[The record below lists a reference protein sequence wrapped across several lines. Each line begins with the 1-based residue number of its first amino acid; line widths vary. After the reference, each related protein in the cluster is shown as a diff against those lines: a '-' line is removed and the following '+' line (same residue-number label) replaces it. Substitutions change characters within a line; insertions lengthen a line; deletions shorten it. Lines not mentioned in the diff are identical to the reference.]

1 MRESKPRGRPRSA
14 ALRRKILRAAA
25 SLLDERGISGVTM
38 EAIAARAGVG
48 KPTIYR
54 EWPNAPSV
62 ALAAFLETVEPP
74 DQLDPSSVAPNA
86 TKGDAAPFQKTSPQ
100 KRAASPFQTRRSSNS
115 RVPRKVAQ
123 QSGPLA
129 ALRFHLRA
137 TAHAFTTR
145 VGRNTAAMIAA
156 SQHDSELAKVFRT
169 QFILRRREE
178 GRSLI
183 NLAVAAGELDEPTEI
198 EAVLDLIYAP
208 LYFRLLIGHGPLD
221 ESYTDAI
228 LDLALN
234 GLRPGRANR
243 DQFDSSR
250 KRTLIRSARLPL
262 RAPTPGAVRWR
273 Q

>member
-1 MRESKPRGRPRSA
+1 MSEAKPRGRPRSA
-14 ALRRKILRAAA
+14 LLRRKILRAAA

-62 ALAAFLETVEPP
+62 ALAAFLETV
-74 DQLDPSSVAPNA
+74 DQSDPTQFDR
-86 TKGDAAPFQKTSPQ
+86 TKGDAAHFEKSPQ
-100 KRAASPFQTRRSSNS
+100 KNALSPFQTTGGRRSSKS
-115 RVPRKVAQ
+115 RALANRARP
-123 QSGPLA
+123 SGPLA
-129 ALRFHLRA
+129 ALRLHLRA

-156 SQHDSELAKVFRT
+156 SQHDGELAKVFRT

-183 NLAVAAGELDEPTEI
+183 NLAVAAGELREPTDI
-198 EAVLDLIYAP
+198 EAILDLIYAP

-234 GLRPGRANR
+234 GLRRRP
-243 DQFDSSR
+243 R
-250 KRTLIRSARLPL
+250 KS
-262 RAPTPGAVRWR
+262 
-273 Q
+273 

>member
-74 DQLDPSSVAPNA
+74 DQLDPNG
-86 TKGDAAPFQKTSPQ
+86 TKGDAAHFS
-100 KRAASPFQTRRSSNS
+100 KRAASPFQNPSKS
-115 RVPRKVAQ
+115 RAQ
-123 QSGPLA
+123 KKPAQTSGPLT
-129 ALRFHLRA
+129 ALRQHLRA

-169 QFILRRREE
+169 QFILKRREE

-183 NLAVAAGELDEPTEI
+183 NLAVAAGELHEPTDI

-221 ESYTDAI
+221 ESFTDTI
-228 LDLALN
+228 LDLAVN
-234 GLRPGRANR
+234 GLRRRP
-243 DQFDSSR
+243 R
-250 KRTLIRSARLPL
+250 KA
-262 RAPTPGAVRWR
+262 
-273 Q
+273 

>member
-74 DQLDPSSVAPNA
+74 DQAQVDSSER
-86 TKGDAAPFQKTSPQ
+86 TKGEAVLFS
-100 KRAASPFQTRRSSNS
+100 KRAASPLSKSRRA
-115 RVPRKVAQ
+115 KVTPP
-123 QSGPLA
+123 QSGSLT
-129 ALRFHLRA
+129 ALRLHLRA

-156 SQHDSELAKVFRT
+156 SQHDGELAKVFRT
-169 QFILRRREE
+169 QFILRRRED

-183 NLAVAAGELDEPTEI
+183 NLAVAAGELHEPTDI

-221 ESYTDAI
+221 ESFTDAI

-234 GLRPGRANR
+234 GLRGRP
-243 DQFDSSR
+243 R
-250 KRTLIRSARLPL
+250 KS
-262 RAPTPGAVRWR
+262 
-273 Q
+273 

>member
-1 MRESKPRGRPRSA
+1 MRDPKPRGRPRSA

-25 SLLDERGISGVTM
+25 ALLNERGISGVTM

-62 ALAAFLETVEPP
+62 ALAAFLESVEPP
-74 DQLDPSSVAPNA
+74 DQAQDR
-86 TKGDAAPFQKTSPQ
+86 TKGDAALFQ
-100 KRAASPFQTRRSSNS
+100 KRAASPLSKTLSKSRRPNET
-115 RVPRKVAQ
+115 PQ

-129 ALRFHLRA
+129 ALRQSLRA

-156 SQHDSELAKVFRT
+156 SQHDGELAKVFRT
-169 QFILRRREE
+169 EFILKRREE

-183 NLAVAAGELDEPTEI
+183 NLAVTAGELDEPTEI

-221 ESYTDAI
+221 ESFTDTI
-228 LDLALN
+228 LNLALN
-234 GLRPGRANR
+234 GLRRRPG
-243 DQFDSSR
+243 
-250 KRTLIRSARLPL
+250 KM
-262 RAPTPGAVRWR
+262 
-273 Q
+273 

>member
-74 DQLDPSSVAPNA
+74 DQAQVDSSERTKDGN
-86 TKGDAAPFQKTSPQ
+86 KGDAALFK
-100 KRAASPFQTRRSSNS
+100 KRAASPFQSLT
-115 RVPRKVAQ
+115 
-123 QSGPLA
+123 
-129 ALRFHLRA
+129 ALRLHLRA

-169 QFILRRREE
+169 QFILRCREE

-183 NLAVAAGELDEPTEI
+183 NLAVAAGELREPTEI

-221 ESYTDAI
+221 ESFTDTI

-234 GLRPGRANR
+234 GLRRP
-243 DQFDSSR
+243 SR
-250 KRTLIRSARLPL
+250 KSGKKTGS
-262 RAPTPGAVRWR
+262 
-273 Q
+273 

>member
-74 DQLDPSSVAPNA
+74 DQLNPSDGK
-86 TKGDAAPFQKTSPQ
+86 KGDAAPFQKTSTQKASPQ
-100 KRAASPFQTRRSSNS
+100 KRAASPFHAQR
-115 RVPRKVAQ
+115 AQ
-123 QSGPLA
+123 QSGPLT
-129 ALRFHLRA
+129 ALRLHLRA

-169 QFILRRREE
+169 EFILRRREE

-183 NLAVAAGELDEPTEI
+183 NLAVAAGELAEPTEI

-221 ESYTDAI
+221 DSFTDRI

-234 GLRPGRANR
+234 GLRRPP
-243 DQFDSSR
+243 R
-250 KRTLIRSARLPL
+250 KSGKKTGS
-262 RAPTPGAVRWR
+262 
-273 Q
+273 

>member
-1 MRESKPRGRPRSA
+1 MSKAKPRGRPRSA

-25 SLLDERGISGVTM
+25 NLLNERGISGVTM

-62 ALAAFLETVEPP
+62 ALAAFLETV
-74 DQLDPSSVAPNA
+74 DQSDPTPGDG
-86 TKGDAAPFQKTSPQ
+86 TKADAAPFEKTSPQ
-100 KRAASPFQTRRSSNS
+100 KRVASPFQTTGGRRSSKG
-115 RVPRKVAQ
+115 RTLDQRAQ
-123 QSGPLA
+123 PSGPLV
-129 ALRFHLRA
+129 ALRLHLRA

-169 QFILRRREE
+169 QFILKRREE

-183 NLAVAAGELDEPTEI
+183 NLAVAAGQLREPTDI

-221 ESYTDAI
+221 EAYTDAI
-228 LDLALN
+228 LEVALD
-234 GLRPGRANR
+234 GLRRRP
-243 DQFDSSR
+243 R
-250 KRTLIRSARLPL
+250 KS
-262 RAPTPGAVRWR
+262 
-273 Q
+273 

>member
-1 MRESKPRGRPRSA
+1 MSEAKPRGRPRSA

-62 ALAAFLETVEPP
+62 ALAAFLQTVER
-74 DQLDPSSVAPNA
+74 DAESSVAPSSDRPLA
-86 TKGDAAPFQKTSPQ
+86 KSPRDR
-100 KRAASPFQTRRSSNS
+100 RAAKGRAPSKSN
-115 RVPRKVAQ
+115 PRG
-123 QSGPLA
+123 GPLV
-129 ALRFHLRA
+129 ALRLHLRA
-137 TAHAFTTR
+137 TAQAFTTR

-156 SQHDSELAKVFRT
+156 SQNDGELAKVFRT
-169 QFILRRREE
+169 QFILKRREE

-183 NLAVAAGELDEPTEI
+183 DLSVAAGELHEPTDI

-221 ESYTDAI
+221 DTFTDRI

-234 GLRPGRANR
+234 GLR
-243 DQFDSSR
+243 
-250 KRTLIRSARLPL
+250 
-262 RAPTPGAVRWR
+262 R
-273 Q
+273 QPR